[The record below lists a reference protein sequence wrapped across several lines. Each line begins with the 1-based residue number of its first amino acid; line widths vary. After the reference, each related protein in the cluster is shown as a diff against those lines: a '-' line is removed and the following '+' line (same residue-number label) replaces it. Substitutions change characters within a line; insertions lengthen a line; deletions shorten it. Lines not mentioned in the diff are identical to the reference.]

1 MNLATENHLL
11 TNTMSHSE
19 VQRQQ
24 QQQPSS
30 TFETSKKIATGH
42 APSAEDIKGTLS
54 EMQAPLQQHREGKEG
69 KIASH
74 AESLVMH
81 TKEILEEKRPEEN
94 FEKIQKH
101 SREIN
106 QMMMELS
113 KEKDVHE
120 LWGEDQVAEL
130 KSMLDAL
137 RGTAITL
144 ARNRK
149 FRQEIMETLH
159 VFQMMVADL
168 TKTTLEKRQTKS
180 QDQVLPYKEEFVST
194 LPTQR
199 LVEPS
204 LEQGYRDYHQHE
216 VIGHFE
222 RNKTDL
228 RQKLRGLL
236 VELGRCKE
244 YKTFI
249 TKLFGFTRHNDKRL
263 RMIYSNGN
271 EKYQQPFKLLTD
283 DVQELLEKFT
293 GGKTLTPLR
302 NRLGKVWEAIRKDQ
316 EISDFFGEFREM
328 ITGTLEEPEK
338 QDTHKLDSEM
348 NKFYERARFIF
359 QKKNFRDDWLF
370 IISELRSLIKRFRE
384 DAHIKHIGTDIAGL
398 RKEIFM
404 NKRGEVDLQV
414 LRESLPALRNVLV
427 PTLTSSINKIPIP
440 PIRSDTDK
448 YLFEATNV
456 NFAATDLL
464 PETLLIKLNNLV
476 RFDFSGVG
484 MDRLDSVLIVSLK
497 DFHSHLEDIHF
508 HYERKTMPTITD
520 SGVVDID
527 VTGTSVKLRWRI
539 EYSEGRLQFLLED
552 VHCRMTEL
560 NINVKQA
567 NHSFLD
573 KMVLKYFNTTIKN
586 RMVHS
591 MEETLREKL
600 QRISIDTKKNPLTGE
615 KDQIKP
621 AE

>member
-1 MNLATENHLL
+1 
-11 TNTMSHSE
+11 MSQSE
-19 VQRQQ
+19 VHHRQE
-24 QQQPSS
+24 QPSS

-42 APSAEDIKGTLS
+42 APSAEDIKGTLG

-81 TKEILEEKRPEEN
+81 TKEILDEKRPEEDI
-94 FEKIQKH
+94 EKIQKH

-106 QMMMELS
+106 QMMIELS

-130 KSMLDAL
+130 KGMLEAL

-168 TKTTLEKRQTKS
+168 TKTTLEKKQTKS
-180 QDQVLPYKEEFVST
+180 QDKILPSSYKEEFVST

-199 LVEPS
+199 LLEPS

-216 VIGHFE
+216 VTGHFE

-236 VELGRCKE
+236 VELGKCKE

-249 TKLFGFTRHNDKRL
+249 TKMFGFTRHNDKRL
-263 RMIYSNGN
+263 RTVYSSGN

-293 GGKTLTPLR
+293 GGKSLTPLR
-302 NRLGKVWEAIRKDQ
+302 NRLGKVWEAIRNDQ

-328 ITGTLEEPEK
+328 ISSTLEEPEK
-338 QDTHKLDSEM
+338 QDTHKLDSEI
-348 NKFYERARFIF
+348 NKFYERARLIF
-359 QKKNFRDDWLF
+359 KKKQFRDDWLF
-370 IISELRSLIKRFRE
+370 VISELRSLIKRFRE
-384 DAHIKHIGTDIAGL
+384 DTHIRHIGSDIAGL
-398 RKEIFM
+398 RKEIFL
-404 NKRGEVDLQV
+404 NKKGEVDLQV

-440 PIRSDTDK
+440 PIRNETDK

-464 PETLLIKLNNLV
+464 PETLVIKLNNLV

-497 DFHSHLEDIHF
+497 DFHSHLEDINF

-520 SGVVDID
+520 SGIVDID

-552 VHCRMTEL
+552 VRCRMADL

-591 MEETLREKL
+591 MEDTLRQKL
-600 QRISIDTKKNPLTGE
+600 QKISIDTKKNPITGTGTASAE
-615 KDQIKP
+615 KDQIKH